1 MMLESEAQIG
11 NSGEGVSPESDPRT
25 SFWKTIPGLLTAG
38 AGMITAIAAL
48 LTALS
53 SAGLLNIRRD
63 KGDHTVQGISEPIP
77 AQHKKENPKSNQE
90 KGGSLSLARTYFRL
104 PEDAI
109 PNNNQPIG
117 PFCCTGRTATITASD
132 GRPVG
137 YIYFFTWKGQA
148 FNQGNTSFVPDME
161 VLVSG
166 LADATNP
173 NSTMEKNSVEFAARE
188 SAGTSRV
195 VQAGAL
201 KYVISLLPTQ
211 TRAEGGEVYFDM
223 SLLRVQVEA
232 SL

>member
-1 MMLESEAQIG
+1 MST
-11 NSGEGVSPESDPRT
+11 ESDTRI

-38 AGMITAIAAL
+38 AGMITAIATL

-53 SAGLLNIRRD
+53 SAGLLNIRKD
-63 KGDHTVQGISEPIP
+63 KGDHTGPGI
-77 AQHKKENPKSNQE
+77 HKNEKPKSNQ
-90 KGGSLSLARTYFRL
+90 GSLSLARTHFRL
-104 PEDAI
+104 PDDAI
-109 PNNNQPIG
+109 PNNNQAIG

-137 YIYFFTWKGQA
+137 YVYFFAWKGQA
-148 FNQGNTSFVPDME
+148 FNQGKTSFVPDVE

-173 NSTMEKNSVEFAARE
+173 NSTMTKSSAQFSASE

-201 KYVISLLPTQ
+201 KYVISLLPSQ
-211 TRAEGGEVYFDM
+211 TRTEGGEGYFDM
-223 SLLRVQVEA
+223 SLIRVEVEA